1 MFFFLFFSFSRGI
14 TCSAL
19 AETRLTG
26 GARGMLR
33 LRERIAKEQPL
44 SCSSPVHRPGFIL
57 LFISHFPRRRE
68 NRHQYFAC
76 KDLFKA
82 TMATQ
87 GTLTGSYSASL
98 ASVSLSDLRFV
109 FSPFSR
115 STWFLSTMS
124 PALSSPV
131 PSSHH
136 ASLSALPKLQVTL
149 VCASTSSWA
158 LCSCTGTTCRR
169 LTTSLG
175 RCRWSSMSTTVSMM
189 TRVVSMH
196 CKFSATSSR
205 KPTLISPGCPSTTS
219 SPQTSLPTPKPPN

>member
-1 MFFFLFFSFSRGI
+1 
-14 TCSAL
+14 
-19 AETRLTG
+19 
-26 GARGMLR
+26 MLR

-109 FSPFSR
+109 FSPFFSAIVQCFCCVYCFAVVGIR
-115 STWFLSTMS
+115 WSLHTLFSSVESCWIPLTFFFFLSFP
-124 PALSSPV
+124 PAG
-131 PSSHH
+131 PSSICPN
-136 ASLSALPKLQVTL
+136 LSPCHL
-149 VCASTSSWA
+149 VI
-158 LCSCTGTTCRR
+158 L
-169 LTTSLG
+169 
-175 RCRWSSMSTTVSMM
+175 
-189 TRVVSMH
+189 
-196 CKFSATSSR
+196 F
-205 KPTLISPGCPSTTS
+205 P
-219 SPQTSLPTPKPPN
+219 